1 MKNSFHGFVVTCVA
15 MLTFINVAIA
25 QDKNA
30 AIEANINQLI
40 KKMTLEEK
48 IAMLHF
54 YLVQWQ
60 HL

>member
-1 MKNSFHGFVVTCVA
+1 